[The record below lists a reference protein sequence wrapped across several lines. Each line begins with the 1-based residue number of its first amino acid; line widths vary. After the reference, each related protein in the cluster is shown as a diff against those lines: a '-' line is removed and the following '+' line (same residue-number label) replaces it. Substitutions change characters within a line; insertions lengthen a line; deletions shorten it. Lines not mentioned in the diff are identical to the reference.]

1 MPCGRTAG
9 GRRLGTR
16 LLAGALDYARGTLGL
31 SWVLLTCAD
40 GNTGSARVIEKNGGV
55 LVDKLDDVIDGK
67 PRITRRYRI
76 EL

>member
-1 MPCGRTAG
+1 M
-9 GRRLGTR
+9 
-16 LLAGALDYARGTLGL
+16 
-31 SWVLLTCAD
+31 LLTCAD